1 MTETMFMHKALRTL
15 AGVIG
20 FSILASSACAQQAP
34 VPPVIKLIMPFATG
48 STTDLIARTVGTQL
62 ATRLGN
68 TVVVD
73 VRAGGSTMIGAGAVA
88 NGPKDG
94 SQLLFTSVSMV
105 STAAATQN
113 APFDVVNDLVPL
125 AIVNEA
131 QLILVV
137 NAKSDIK
144 SPQDLVA
151 AARAKPDELTHGT
164 GGIGTIAHLAMEMF
178 NDAAKVQIRHIPYK
192 GAAPAVTDL
201 AGGTLSA
208 LMAVNSTFGPNIKS
222 GRLRLIGVASDKPH
236 PAFPGVPTLNTVAPG
251 YTAGLWTGVFAP
263 AGTPAALVQRLNRE
277 INEISK
283 YRELAELMQGDGAIP
298 RALTPEES
306 ARVVRDSFNT
316 WKRISSARNIVAE

>member
-1 MTETMFMHKALRTL
+1 VLKRTVLSALLATL
-15 AGVIG
+15 ALG
-20 FSILASSACAQQAP
+20 FTVHATAQQLP
-34 VPPVIKLIMPFATG
+34 NPIRIVVPFAPG
-48 STTDLIARTVGTQL
+48 ASTDVTARALALQL
-62 ATRLGN
+62 QNRLGVSVLVEN
-68 TVVVD
+68 
-73 VRAGGSTMIGAGAVA
+73 RAGASGMIGSASVVK
-88 NGPKDG
+88 GPKDG

-131 QLILVV
+131 PLILVV

-283 YRELAELMQGDGAIP
+283 SRELAELMQGDGAIP